1 MIVLNNLTKNFNNQ
15 TIFSGLNLSFKKGK
29 ITAILGSSGVG
40 KTTLLNILSGLESF
54 SGEILNKPLKIS
66 YAFQNPSLIENLTVE
81 ENILLVNSTASKE
94 ELNYLL
100 KALNIE
106 NLASKQAKNLSFGEK
121 QRVNFIRAL
130 LFNGELLLVDENFS
144 SLDVK
149 TKLSAEK
156 LLKEYKEKKNLTVII
171 VTHDLSLATSIADDI
186 VVLFNK
192 GGNIV
197 STKIEVESERGRLKE
212 KLLNIFEV

>member
-1 MIVLNNLTKNFNNQ
+1 MIVLNNITKKFNSK
-15 TIFSGLNLSFKKGK
+15 TIFNGLNLSFKKGK

-66 YAFQNPSLIENLTVE
+66 YSFQNPSLIENLTVK
-81 ENILLVNSTASKE
+81 ENISLVNKSAKTE
-94 ELNYLL
+94 EIDYLL
-100 KALNIE
+100 NALNIFS
-106 NLASKQAKNLSFGEK
+106 LKDSQAKTLSFGEK
-121 QRVNFIRAL
+121 QRVNFIRAII
-130 LFNGELLLVDENFS
+130 FDAELLLIDESFS

-149 TKLSAEK
+149 TKLLAEK

-171 VTHDLSLATSIADDI
+171 VTHDISLATSIANDI
-186 VVLFNK
+186 VVLSKKDNAV
-192 GGNIV
+192 I
-197 STKIEVESERGRLKE
+197 STTVEVEEGETKLKE